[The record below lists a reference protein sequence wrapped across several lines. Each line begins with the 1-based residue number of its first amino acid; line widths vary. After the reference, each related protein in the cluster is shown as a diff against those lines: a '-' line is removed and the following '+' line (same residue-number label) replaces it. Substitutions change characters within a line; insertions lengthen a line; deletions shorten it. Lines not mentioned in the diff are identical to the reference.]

1 MFCLFYLNSL
11 QYLCLETKY
20 NFKLS
25 DLHLK
30 VFVGLIPWSTRKHS
44 IYSVQFSIKVVIE
57 KTSWHWKRHKLGNG
71 TCNWPW
77 RLFFLSFKF
86 QINEEENQLWASI
99 RSKSRNFQSETRT
112 RDNSESSLYEKI
124 FWIFFISGMSYK
136 VPKVNSFDPDP
147 CFFVAAWSHSINL
160 TFQLNLPFPFSFVK
174 YHL

>member
-1 MFCLFYLNSL
+1 
-11 QYLCLETKY
+11 
-20 NFKLS
+20 
-25 DLHLK
+25 
-30 VFVGLIPWSTRKHS
+30 
-44 IYSVQFSIKVVIE
+44 VIE

-99 RSKSRNFQSETRT
+99 RWKSRNFQSETRT

-147 CFFVAAWSHSINL
+147 CFFVAAWSHSMNF
-160 TFQLNLPFPFSFVK
+160 TFQLNLLFSIFYLLNLICKGQVEIAFFHFDLLNLICKCQVK
-174 YHL
+174 LFQFFFIVYHL